1 VEVMVGLDAKFLY
14 SETASTHMH
23 TLKVAVFDMS
33 NVPGGYSY
41 DEITELFG
49 HRLNRLPPFRRRAVP
64 VPWGLGH
71 PVWVEDPDFD
81 LKRHITRR
89 RAAEP
94 GDDHALAA
102 VVADVAGR
110 PLPRDRPL
118 WEIVVVEGLA
128 DLRLA
133 VVAKVHHAV
142 ADGAATVALL
152 LNALSARGTS
162 PHVEEWQPE
171 SIPTRSQLLA
181 LAAEGHRT
189 RLRQLPRLA
198 TRSVRGLRD
207 SEVHRRA
214 SPIKPPLP
222 FDTPKTVF
230 NVALTPERTYAM
242 TTLALEDLKAVRR
255 SRDATL
261 NDVYLAMCGGAL
273 RTYLVE
279 VSALPDRPL
288 VASVPVS
295 TDPSV
300 TRLGG
305 NHVDNLY
312 VSIGTDIADPL
323 ERLRHIHAVS
333 AASKD
338 ARSVLGNDLLE
349 RRADVVPPQLYSLI
363 VRTWGRT
370 RLANHMR
377 PPVNLVLSNVAG
389 PRQPLHVGQ
398 AMLEAIYSVGP
409 ILEGIGLNIT
419 AWSYNDALHVSV
431 LGSPTSVPDP
441 WLIAAALHSALADL
455 KRASDVAAASTRLV
469 DAPGADKDP
478 GRGAGIMRSGQGPYQ
493 Q

>member
-1 VEVMVGLDAKFLY
+1 MVGLDAKFLY

-41 DEITELFG
+41 DEITDLLG

-81 LKRHITRR
+81 LKRHITRH

-94 GDDHALAA
+94 GDDHALAV

-118 WEIVVVEGLA
+118 WEIVVVEGLT
-128 DLRLA
+128 DRRLA

-152 LNALSARGTS
+152 LNALSAHEAGS
-162 PHVEEWQPE
+162 QVDEWHPE
-171 SIPTRSQLLA
+171 IIPTRFQLLA
-181 LAAEGHRT
+181 LAAHGHRA
-189 RLRQLPRLA
+189 RLRQLPRLV
-198 TRSVRGLRD
+198 TRSVRGLRE
-207 SEVHRRA
+207 SEAQRRA

-230 NVALTPERTYAM
+230 NVSLTPERTYAM
-242 TTLALEDLKAVRR
+242 ATLSLDDLKAVRQ
-255 SRDATL
+255 AHGVTL
-261 NDVYLAMCGGAL
+261 NDVYMAMCGGAL
-273 RTYLVE
+273 RSYLAE
-279 VSALPDRPL
+279 VSTVPDRPL

-312 VSIGTDIADPL
+312 ISIGTDIADPL
-323 ERLRHIHAVS
+323 ERLHHIHDVSS
-333 AASKD
+333 AAKD

-349 RRADVVPPQLYSLI
+349 KRADIVPPQLYALI
-363 VRTWGRT
+363 VRTWGKT
-370 RLANHMR
+370 SLANRIR

-389 PRQPLHVGQ
+389 PRQRLHIGQ
-398 AMLEAIYSVGP
+398 ARLEAIYSVGP

-419 AWSYNDALHVSV
+419 AWSYADALHVSV
-431 LGSPTSVPDP
+431 LGCPTSVPDP
-441 WLIAAALHSALADL
+441 WLIAQALHSSLSDI
-455 KRASDVAAASTRLV
+455 KRASDSATRSATV
-469 DAPGADKDP
+469 DG
-478 GRGAGIMRSGQGPYQ
+478 
-493 Q
+493 

>member
-1 VEVMVGLDAKFLY
+1 MEVMVGLDAKFLY

-33 NVPGGYSY
+33 KVAGGYSY
-41 DEITELFG
+41 DEITDLFER
-49 HRLNRLPPFRRRAVP
+49 RLNRLPPFRRRAVP

-94 GDDHALAA
+94 GDDHALGCGG
-102 VVADVAGR
+102 GR
-110 PLPRDRPL
+110 R
-118 WEIVVVEGLA
+118 G
-128 DLRLA
+128 
-133 VVAKVHHAV
+133 
-142 ADGAATVALL
+142 GAAIAARSSPVGDRRGRGIGQPSSRCRGEGASCGGRRSRHGCTVAE
-152 LNALSARGTS
+152 RIERHGTIS
-162 PHVEEWQPE
+162 QVDEWHPE

-181 LAAEGHRT
+181 LAAQGHRT

-198 TRSVRGLRD
+198 TRSVRGLREA
-207 SEVHRRA
+207 EVRRRA

-255 SRDATL
+255 SRGATL

-273 RTYLVE
+273 RAYLAE
-279 VSALPDRPL
+279 ASALPDRPL

-305 NHVDNLY
+305 NHLDNLY

-323 ERLRHIHAVS
+323 ERLRHIHDVS

-377 PPVNLVLSNVAG
+377 PPVNVVLSNVPG
-389 PRQPLHVGQ
+389 PRQQLHVGQ
-398 AMLEAIYSVGP
+398 ATLEAIYSVGP

-419 AWSYNDALHVSV
+419 AWSYADALHVSV

-455 KRASDVAAASTRLV
+455 KRASAMAAASVPV
-469 DAPGADKDP
+469 DD
-478 GRGAGIMRSGQGPYQ
+478 
-493 Q
+493 

>member
-1 VEVMVGLDAKFLY
+1 MEVMVGLDAKFLY

-33 NVPGGYSY
+33 RVPGGYSY

-89 RAAEP
+89 RATEP

-110 PLPRDRPL
+110 PLARDRPL

-133 VVAKVHHAV
+133 VVAKVHHAI

-152 LNALSARGTS
+152 LSALSAHGAGS
-162 PHVEEWQPE
+162 YVNEWHPE
-171 SIPTRSQLLA
+171 SIPTRSQRMA
-181 LAAEGHRT
+181 LAAHGHAT

-198 TRSVRGLRD
+198 TRSVRGLRQ
-207 SEVHRRA
+207 SEARRRA
-214 SPIKPPLP
+214 SPVKPPLP
-222 FDTPKTVF
+222 FDTPKTAF
-230 NVALTPERTYAM
+230 NVSLTPERTFAM
-242 TTLALEDLKAVRR
+242 TTVALEDLKAVRR
-255 SRDATL
+255 AHGATL

-273 RTYLVE
+273 RAYLAE
-279 VSALPDRPL
+279 MGTLPDRSL

-295 TDPSV
+295 TDPSE

-305 NHVDNLY
+305 NHLDNLY

-323 ERLRHIHAVS
+323 ERLRHIHDVS

-338 ARSVLGNDLLE
+338 ARAVLGNDLLE
-349 RRADVVPPQLYSLI
+349 KRADVVPPQLYALI
-363 VRTWGRT
+363 VRAWGRT

-389 PRQPLHVGQ
+389 PRQRLHVGK

-419 AWSYNDALHVSV
+419 AWSYAEALHVSV
-431 LGSPTSVPDP
+431 LGCPTSVPDP
-441 WLIAAALHSALADL
+441 WLIAQALHSALADI
-455 KRASDVAAASTRLV
+455 KQASDTAAGPV
-469 DAPGADKDP
+469 PADD
-478 GRGAGIMRSGQGPYQ
+478 
-493 Q
+493 

>member
-33 NVPGGYSY
+33 KVPGGFSY
-41 DEITELFG
+41 DEITELLG

-81 LKRHITRR
+81 LKRHMTRR

-128 DLRLA
+128 DRRLA

-152 LNALSARGTS
+152 LSALSAHGAGS
-162 PHVEEWQPE
+162 HIDEWHPE

-181 LAAEGHRT
+181 LAAHGHAT

-198 TRSVRGLRD
+198 TRSVRGLRE
-207 SEVHRRA
+207 SEAQRRA
-214 SPIKPPLP
+214 SPVKPPLP
-222 FDTPKTVF
+222 FDTPKTAF
-230 NVALTPERTYAM
+230 NVSLTAERTFAM
-242 TTLALEDLKAVRR
+242 TTVPLEDLKAVRR
-255 SRDATL
+255 ARGATL

-273 RTYLVE
+273 RAYLAE
-279 VSALPDRPL
+279 VGALPDRPL

-295 TDPSV
+295 TDPSL

-323 ERLRHIHAVS
+323 ERLDHIHDVS

-338 ARSVLGNDLLE
+338 ARAVLGNDLLE
-349 RRADVVPPQLYSLI
+349 RRADVVPPQLYALI

-377 PPVNLVLSNVAG
+377 PPVNLVLSNVPG
-389 PRQPLHVGQ
+389 PRQRLHVGQ

-419 AWSYNDALHVSV
+419 AWSYADALHVSV
-431 LGSPTSVPDP
+431 LGCPTSVPDP
-441 WLIAAALHSALADL
+441 WLIAQALHGALADI
-455 KRASDVAAASTRLV
+455 KQASETAAGSVPV
-469 DAPGADKDP
+469 DG
-478 GRGAGIMRSGQGPYQ
+478 
-493 Q
+493 

>member
-1 VEVMVGLDAKFLY
+1 MEVMVGLDAKFLY

-33 NVPGGYSY
+33 DVPGGYSY
-41 DEITELFG
+41 DEIIALFG

-81 LKRHITRR
+81 LTRHITRR
-89 RAAEP
+89 PAAEP

-152 LNALSARGTS
+152 LNALSAHRAGS
-162 PHVEEWQPE
+162 QVDEWHPE
-171 SIPTRSQLLA
+171 IIPTRSQLLA
-181 LAAEGHRT
+181 IAARGHRT

-198 TRSVRGLRD
+198 TRSVRGLRE
-207 SEVHRRA
+207 SEALRRA
-214 SPIKPPLP
+214 SPIKPPMP

-230 NVALTPERTYAM
+230 NVSLTPERTFAM
-242 TTLALEDLKAVRR
+242 TTLPFEDLKAVRR
-255 SRDATL
+255 ARGATI
-261 NDVYLAMCGGAL
+261 NDVYLAMCAGAL
-273 RTYLVE
+273 RTYLADLG
-279 VSALPDRPL
+279 ALPDRPL

-323 ERLRHIHAVS
+323 ERLRHIHDVS

-338 ARSVLGNDLLE
+338 ERALLGNDLLE
-349 RRADVVPPQLYSLI
+349 RRADVVPPQLYALV

-377 PPVNLVLSNVAG
+377 PPVNLVLSNVPG
-389 PRQPLHVGQ
+389 PRQRLHVGQ

-431 LGSPTSVPDP
+431 LGTPTSVPDP
-441 WLIAAALHSALADL
+441 WVIATALHSALADL
-455 KRASDVAAASTRLV
+455 KRASDLAAASVRL
-469 DAPGADKDP
+469 DD
-478 GRGAGIMRSGQGPYQ
+478 
-493 Q
+493 

>member
-1 VEVMVGLDAKFLY
+1 MVGLDAKFLY

>member
-1 VEVMVGLDAKFLY
+1 MEVMVGLDAKFLY

-41 DEITELFG
+41 DEITDLFG

-94 GDDHALAA
+94 GGDHALAA

-128 DLRLA
+128 DRRLA

-152 LNALSARGTS
+152 LNALSAHGADS
-162 PHVEEWQPE
+162 HVDEWHPE
-171 SIPTRSQLLA
+171 IIPTRSQLLPWPPTA
-181 LAAEGHRT
+181 TGHACGSCPAWR
-189 RLRQLPRLA
+189 RG
-198 TRSVRGLRD
+198 RSGGC
-207 SEVHRRA
+207 A
-214 SPIKPPLP
+214 SPKPNGAPHRSSHHCRSTRRRP
-222 FDTPKTVF
+222 CSTCRSPRSG
-230 NVALTPERTYAM
+230 PIAM

-255 SRDATL
+255 ARGATL

-273 RTYLVE
+273 RTYLAE
-279 VSALPDRPL
+279 VGALPDRPL

-323 ERLRHIHAVS
+323 ERLRHIHDVS

-338 ARSVLGNDLLE
+338 ARAVLGNDLLE
-349 RRADVVPPQLYSLI
+349 KRADVVPPQLYALI

-389 PRQPLHVGQ
+389 PRQRLHVGQ

-419 AWSYNDALHVSV
+419 AWSYADALHVSV
-431 LGSPTSVPDP
+431 LGCPTSVPDP
-441 WLIAAALHSALADL
+441 WLIAQALHGALADI
-455 KRASDVAAASTRLV
+455 KEASDTAAGSVPV
-469 DAPGADKDP
+469 DG
-478 GRGAGIMRSGQGPYQ
+478 
-493 Q
+493 

>member
-1 VEVMVGLDAKFLY
+1 MEVMVGLDAKFLY

-41 DEITELFG
+41 DEITDLFG

-152 LNALSARGTS
+152 LNALSAHRAGAQVDGW
-162 PHVEEWQPE
+162 HPE
-171 SIPTRSQLLA
+171 IIPTRSQLLA
-181 LAAEGHRT
+181 LAARGHRT

-198 TRSVRGLRD
+198 TRSVRGLRE
-207 SEVHRRA
+207 SEARRRA

-230 NVALTPERTYAM
+230 NVSLSPQRTFAM

-255 SRDATL
+255 ARGATI
-261 NDVYLAMCGGAL
+261 NDVYLAMCAGAL
-273 RTYLVE
+273 RTYLAGLG
-279 VSALPDRPL
+279 ALPDRPL

-323 ERLRHIHAVS
+323 ERLRHIHDVS

-338 ARSVLGNDLLE
+338 ERAVLGNDLLE
-349 RRADVVPPQLYSLI
+349 RRADVVPPQLYALV
-363 VRTWGRT
+363 VRAWGRT

-389 PRQPLHVGQ
+389 PRQRLHVGQ
-398 AMLEAIYSVGP
+398 ATLEAIYSVGP

-419 AWSYNDALHVSV
+419 AWSYADALHVAV
-431 LGSPTSVPDP
+431 LGCPTSVPDP
-441 WLIAAALHSALADL
+441 WLIAEALHSALADI
-455 KRASDVAAASTRLV
+455 KRASDTVAGSVPV
-469 DAPGADKDP
+469 DG
-478 GRGAGIMRSGQGPYQ
+478 
-493 Q
+493 

>member
-33 NVPGGYSY
+33 KVAGGYSY
-41 DEITELFG
+41 DEITDLFE
-49 HRLNRLPPFRRRAVP
+49 HRLNRIPPFRRRAVP

-71 PVWVEDPDFD
+71 PVWVEDPDFE

-110 PLPRDRPL
+110 SLPRDRPL
-118 WEIVVVEGLA
+118 WEVVVVEGLA

-152 LNALSARGTS
+152 LNALSTHGTFS
-162 PHVEEWQPE
+162 HFDEWHPE

-181 LAAEGHRT
+181 LAARGHQT

-198 TRSVRGLRD
+198 TRSVRGLRA
-207 SEVHRRA
+207 SEAQRRA

-230 NVALTPERTYAM
+230 NVSLTPERTFAM
-242 TTLALEDLKAVRR
+242 TTLAFEDLKAVRR
-255 SRDATL
+255 ARGTTI
-261 NDVYLAMCGGAL
+261 NDVYLAMCAGAL
-273 RTYLVE
+273 RTYLADLD
-279 VSALPDRPL
+279 ALPDRPL

-295 TDPSV
+295 TDPGV

-323 ERLRHIHAVS
+323 ERLRHIHDVS

-338 ARSVLGNDLLE
+338 ERAVLGNDLLE
-349 RRADVVPPQLYSLI
+349 RRADVVPPQLYSLV

-389 PRQPLHVGQ
+389 PRQRLHVGQ

-431 LGSPTSVPDP
+431 LGTPTSVPDP
-441 WLIAAALHSALADL
+441 WSIAAALHNALADL
-455 KRASDVAAASTRLV
+455 KRASDVAAASVPV
-469 DAPGADKDP
+469 DD
-478 GRGAGIMRSGQGPYQ
+478 
-493 Q
+493 

>member
-1 VEVMVGLDAKFLY
+1 MVGLDAKFLY

-33 NVPGGYSY
+33 KVTGGYSY
-41 DEITELFG
+41 DEITDLLER
-49 HRLNRLPPFRRRAVP
+49 RLNRLPPFRRRAVP

-89 RAAEP
+89 RAGEP

-110 PLPRDRPL
+110 SLPRDRPL

-128 DLRLA
+128 NLRLA

-152 LNALSARGTS
+152 LNALSAHGTIS
-162 PHVEEWQPE
+162 PVDEWHPE

-189 RLRQLPRLA
+189 RMRQLPRLA
-198 TRSVRGLRD
+198 TRSVRGLREA
-207 SEVHRRA
+207 EVRRRA

-255 SRDATL
+255 SRGATL

-273 RTYLVE
+273 RAYLAE
-279 VSALPDRPL
+279 ASALPDRPL

-305 NHVDNLY
+305 NHLDNLY

-323 ERLRHIHAVS
+323 ERLRHIHDIS

-377 PPVNLVLSNVAG
+377 PPVNVVLSNVPG
-389 PRQPLHVGQ
+389 PRQQLHLGQ
-398 AMLEAIYSVGP
+398 ATLQAIYSVGP

-419 AWSYNDALHVSV
+419 AWSYADALHVSV

-441 WLIAAALHSALADL
+441 WLITAALHGALADL
-455 KRASDVAAASTRLV
+455 KRASALAAASVPV
-469 DAPGADKDP
+469 DD
-478 GRGAGIMRSGQGPYQ
+478 
-493 Q
+493 

>member
-1 VEVMVGLDAKFLY
+1 MVGLDAKFLY

-33 NVPGGYSY
+33 KVPGGFSY
-41 DEITELFG
+41 DEITELLG

-81 LKRHITRR
+81 LKRHMTRR

-128 DLRLA
+128 DRRLA

-152 LNALSARGTS
+152 LSALSAHGAGS
-162 PHVEEWQPE
+162 HIDEWHPE

-181 LAAEGHRT
+181 LAAHGHAT

-198 TRSVRGLRD
+198 TRSVRGLRE
-207 SEVHRRA
+207 SEAQRRA
-214 SPIKPPLP
+214 SPVKPPLP
-222 FDTPKTVF
+222 FDTPKTAF
-230 NVALTPERTYAM
+230 NVSLTAERTFAM
-242 TTLALEDLKAVRR
+242 TTVPLEDLKAVRR
-255 SRDATL
+255 ARGATL

-273 RTYLVE
+273 RAYLAE
-279 VSALPDRPL
+279 VGALPDRPL

-295 TDPSV
+295 TDPSL

-323 ERLRHIHAVS
+323 ERLDHIHDVS

-338 ARSVLGNDLLE
+338 ARAVLGNDLLE
-349 RRADVVPPQLYSLI
+349 RRADVIPPQLYALM
-363 VRTWGRT
+363 VRTWSRT

-377 PPVNLVLSNVAG
+377 PPVNLVLSNVPG
-389 PRQPLHVGQ
+389 PRQRLHVGQ

-419 AWSYNDALHVSV
+419 AWSYADALHVSV
-431 LGSPTSVPDP
+431 LGCPTSVPDP
-441 WLIAAALHSALADL
+441 WLIAQALHGALADI
-455 KRASDVAAASTRLV
+455 KQASETAAGSVPV
-469 DAPGADKDP
+469 DG
-478 GRGAGIMRSGQGPYQ
+478 
-493 Q
+493 